1 MGTRRRYYKMHSRPN
16 DDELLSWGRAMTIEE
31 QAIEETARVT
41 VGHDIL
47 ETSTVLAVLLLS
59 LG

>member
-1 MGTRRRYYKMHSRPN
+1 MHSRPN